1 MNTKVSAKSGI
12 DRRTAMQKRQK
23 MANAVRGRNK
33 EKVINEKR
41 GICQAADDLYDRYGE
56 AKANGNDAVTAWR
69 AALIQAY
76 RDCKT
81 SKLDMCDP
89 SEVGD
94 LMDLL
99 ADIKLDQ
106 KRGYGEGKMVGGNNP
121 IEQLFKLNSWLVT
134 HQAWSTCAKWF
145 LTQIWEKCCELYGS
159 ASEGIAYAIGIIK
172 DVGFTALGHT
182 DTKTFEFTAAA
193 FYYLYSAGSGA
204 LDAAANK
211 ATPYFN
217 AIEKNVKDIL
227 VENKNNLSAKM
238 PGVVTPQQFQEWL
251 DNTTMVNK
259 IYWTL
264 VTLKSYQAGPLIAA
278 TLTTTGSIIM
288 SASYYGVL
296 MAYYITS
303 SNYFTFALLTSA
315 AGKSV
320 YDKLS
325 SDNQNLIKDLFNKF
339 DKFISDKALGA
350 EVDDLT
356 SMMSEIKKLPEEA
369 KKFAL
374 EQAKLQNKLTKSI
387 LTNAETNEELG
398 KILRT
403 KDMEAKIA
411 DVEQKT
417 REIQEQIERLEEE
430 KDNKDMDEDLDLG
443 GKRRTRKRGKRH
455 SKRAPRKTK
464 TLRKKRRGKK

>member
-1 MNTKVSAKSGI
+1 MSDNMDIEGSNKRKREPPSAHSDYLDHKQFNIEQSTANKNRRRANWEEYKKQLQ
-12 DRRTAMQKRQK
+12 DR
-23 MANAVRGRNK
+23 N
-33 EKVINEKR
+33 IN
-41 GICQAADDLYDRYGE
+41 I
-56 AKANGNDAVTAWR
+56 
-69 AALIQAY
+69 
-76 RDCKT
+76 
-81 SKLDMCDP
+81 DMCKPTEINDLIDILD
-89 SEVGD
+89 ELKIKENKMKVG
-94 LMDLL
+94 
-99 ADIKLDQ
+99 
-106 KRGYGEGKMVGGNNP
+106 GGKMVGGNNP
-121 IEQLFKLNSWLVT
+121 IEQLFKLNSWLAT

-145 LTQIWEKCCELYGS
+145 LTQIWEKCCELYSS
-159 ASEGIAYAIGIIK
+159 AIGTASDGIAIIK
-172 DVGFTALGHT
+172 DVGLTALGHT
-182 DTKTFEFTAAA
+182 DTETFKFTANV
-193 FYYLYSAGSGA
+193 FSDLYSAGSGA
-204 LDAAANK
+204 VGAAADK
-211 ATPYFN
+211 AYPYFKE
-217 AIEKNVKDIL
+217 IEKDVTKIL
-227 VENKNNLSAKM
+227 VENKNKVSAKM

-251 DNTTMVNK
+251 DNTSMVNK

-278 TLTTTGSIIM
+278 TVTTASSM
-288 SASYYGVL
+288 VVSASYYGVL

-303 SNYFTFALLTSA
+303 NNYFTFALLTSA

-325 SDNQNLIKDLFNKF
+325 SVNKDRLRGLFTKF
-339 DKFISDKALGA
+339 DKFISDTVLGK

-356 SMMSEIKKLPEEA
+356 SMMNEIKDLPDKA

-403 KDMEAKIA
+403 KEMEAKIA
-411 DVEQKT
+411 DVEKATKQ
-417 REIQEQIERLEEE
+417 IQAQIESFE
-430 KDNKDMDEDLDLG
+430 KKIDDKEIAEDLEIDSADTHGADLGLG